1 MGRPDDTGYSTVRDP
16 DLQIVRQAVF
26 DALDESEAERLIS
39 DGGLLNLDDA
49 LEQVQRLVEGGIVPD
64 APDPSVLR

>member
-49 LEQVQRLVEGGIVPD
+49 LEQVQRVG
-64 APDPSVLR
+64 